1 MEPYV
6 RRLFVEAA
14 GTALRARE
22 KKIAT
27 ALNAHFKEDNEGV
40 IYLKSKHI
48 SEKLNDVLT
57 PEQIGQGMKELQ
69 SNSHKYDVKVSKR
82 AYNSATVW
90 QVET

>member
-1 MEPYV
+1 MEAYV

-27 ALNAHFKEDNEGV
+27 ALNAYFKEDNEDV

-48 SEKLNDVLT
+48 SEKLNGILT
-57 PEQIGQGMKELQ
+57 PKQIGQGMKELQ